1 MGADAVLAE
10 VSGKTMKFRRI
21 TRAVCALSVL
31 AGALSTP
38 VLIHAQ
44 GKTDA
49 FVGTWKLDVDN
60 SVFDPGPPP
69 ISRTMTIVSVDNGQT
84 HQIDSMIPL
93 SGMTKTAVSFSY
105 TAKFDGTDAPVMGS
119 SNLEAVSI
127 KRIDARSIERVG
139 KIRLIETAE
148 MCTMKVSP
156 DGRRL
161 PMVVTGSGE
170 IPYSSTQVFV
180 RQAAPK

>member
-69 ISRTMTIVSVDNGQT
+69 ISRTMTIVPVDNGQT

-139 KIRLIETAE
+139 KIRGMAAE

-161 PMVVTGSGE
+161 TMVVKGSGE